1 MQASINR
8 RSGRFRRAH
17 MAHNE
22 RSRSV
27 TQGVARSPNRAMYYA
42 MGYRD
47 EDFSRPMI
55 GVANAHSTIT
65 PCNSGLQ
72 PLVDAAAEEIARGQ
86 CNSQVF
92 GIPTISDGIGMGT

>member
-1 MQASINR
+1 
-8 RSGRFRRAH
+8 

-22 RSRSV
+22 RSRMV

-47 EDFSRPMI
+47 EDFSKPMI

-65 PCNSGLQ
+65 PCNAGLQ
-72 PLVDAAAEEIARGQ
+72 PLVDAIRAIADERIEDRVIYLKPVAG
-86 CNSQVF
+86 
-92 GIPTISDGIGMGT
+92 